1 MKPTTLTLGVCLFFI
16 LSITL
21 TTTGLRAQGPN
32 TLTKE
37 EKSGGWTLLF
47 DGHSTKGWHRYG
59 HSDGGAQW
67 TIQDGA
73 IGLDKSKGEQGDLL
87 TDATYENFDLKLEW
101 KISPGGNSGILF
113 YVQEDTAKYKE
124 PYFTGP
130 EMQVLDNDVNH
141 DGKIKTHRAGDL
153 YDLVS
158 CSTETVKPV
167 GEWNQVEI
175 ISNHGELR
183 LFLNGTNVVTTR
195 VDDDNWRQMV
205 THSKFRRWPDFALAH
220 SGHIDLQDHDFP
232 VWFRNIRIKK
242 L

>member
-1 MKPTTLTLGVCLFFI
+1 MLMSTSLH
-16 LSITL
+16 
-21 TTTGLRAQGPN
+21 AQGPN

-37 EKSGGWTLLF
+37 EKNEGWSLLF
-47 DGHSTKGWHRYG
+47 DGHSTKGWHRYD
-59 HSDGGAQW
+59 HSEAGAQW

-87 TDATYENFDLKLEW
+87 TDAVYENFDLKLEW

-153 YDLVS
+153 YDLIS
-158 CSTETVKPV
+158 CSTETVKRV

-175 ISNHGELR
+175 ISNHGELK

-195 VDDDNWRQMV
+195 MDDDNWKQMV
-205 THSKFRRWPDFALAH
+205 AHSKFKRWPDFAVAH
-220 SGHIDLQDHDFP
+220 HGHIDLQDHDFP
-232 VWFRNIRIKK
+232 VWYRNIRIKK